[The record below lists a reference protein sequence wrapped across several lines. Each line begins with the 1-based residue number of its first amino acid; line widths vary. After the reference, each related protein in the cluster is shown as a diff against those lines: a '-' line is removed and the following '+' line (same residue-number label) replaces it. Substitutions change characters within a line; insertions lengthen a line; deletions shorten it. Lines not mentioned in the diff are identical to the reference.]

1 MIIINVPQV
10 KKVEVKSF
18 SHVRLFATPWTVA
31 YHASLSM
38 GFSRQEYCSGLPF
51 PSPEDLPN
59 WGNESGSPALQVDSL
74 PAESPG
80 KSRNTGVGSLSLLQG
95 ISLTQESNQGLL
107 HCRQTLYQLSYP
119 GSSLSE
125 IIFLLC
131 KRKTKL
137 YITAF
142 CRDWVSK
149 AVD

>member
-1 MIIINVPQV
+1 MCLVTQSRPSLCNPMDLDC
-10 KKVEVKSF
+10 SLPG
-18 SHVRLFATPWTVA
+18 SSVRGILQARTLGWVA
-31 YHASLSM
+31 M
-38 GFSRQEYCSGLPF
+38 PFSRA
-51 PSPEDLPN
+51 LPN
-59 WGNESGSPALQVDSL
+59 PGMEPRSPALRVDSL

-107 HCRQTLYQLSYP
+107 HCRQTLYQLSYQE
-119 GSSLSE
+119 SSLSE

-142 CRDWVSK
+142 CRDCVPK